1 MISVEAG
8 ESEAVKSLGLQ
19 LLSEV
24 ARRPGNIPKPLLPV
38 VSEALG
44 IMREEQLLEPVTVW
58 RIWSVQDV
66 DNSGVVLQEGTRFL
80 LDSADELMAG
90 ARSLVVGIC
99 GIGTEVELRIS
110 ELFHSKHYRLALA
123 MDGFANRALFRLSD
137 QLMKKLRREAKSFGM
152 RLGQPFEP
160 GNTGFSLGCQ
170 NDLVRLA
177 GGDEAGFSVTGT
189 GMVRPGRALDFIA
202 AMGEG
207 LPIWHASKRC
217 ENCPSGTHCFN
228 RVTRLNK
235 DFTKCLN

>member
-1 MISVEAG
+1 MIPGDVG
-8 ESEAVKSLGLQ
+8 ESEAVKTLGLQ

-24 ARRPGNIPKPLLPV
+24 ERRPGNIPKPLLPV

-44 IMREEQLLEPVTVW
+44 IMRNERLLEPVTVSRVW
-58 RIWSVQDV
+58 PVREV
-66 DNSGVVLQEGTRFL
+66 DNSGVVLNEGTRFL

-90 ARSLVVGIC
+90 TRSLVVGIC
-99 GIGTEVELRIS
+99 GIGTNVELRIS
-110 ELFHSKHYRLALA
+110 ELFHSKHFRLALA

-137 QLMKKLRREAKSFGM
+137 QLLKKLRREARSFGM

-160 GNTGFSLGCQ
+160 GNTGFPLGCQ

-177 GGDEAGFSVTGT
+177 GGAEAGFSVTGT

-202 AMGEG
+202 AMGDG

-217 ENCPSGTHCFN
+217 DNCPSGTHCFN
-228 RVTRLNK
+228 RVTPVNRTSPNA
-235 DFTKCLN
+235 